1 MLKELSGSGRPKASQ
16 RSISGLSSVPSI
28 AVFSKPMSEPIQIL
42 LAEDHSIV
50 RQGLRA
56 ILSASSQLVVIG
68 ETGDG
73 TEVVD
78 LVSQLDPDVLLLDIM
93 LPGLNGLEIVQHMTE
108 KKSRCRVL
116 ILSMHTEESFVL
128 KALRSGAAGYALKSA
143 DLEDLQHAIRTVARG
158 HRYLSASLCDRA
170 VDAYIKSEEETG
182 GRADPFE
189 QLTNREREVLRF
201 MAEGYGNI
209 QIGHHLGISHR
220 TAEIHRA
227 NVMRKLGL
235 SSQTAVVRYAIQR
248 GLINLAR

>member
-1 MLKELSGSGRPKASQ
+1 
-16 RSISGLSSVPSI
+16 
-28 AVFSKPMSEPIQIL
+28 MSAPIQIL
-42 LAEDHSIV
+42 LAEDHPIV

-56 ILSASSQLVVIG
+56 LLSTSALLSVVG

-73 TEVVD
+73 TEVMD

-93 LPGLNGLEIVQHMTE
+93 LPGLGGLEIMAQLTE
-108 KKSRCRVL
+108 RKSRCRVL
-116 ILSMHTEESFVL
+116 MLSMHAEESYVL

-143 DLEDLQHAIRTVARG
+143 DLEELQRAIRTVADG
-158 HRYLSASLCDRA
+158 HRYLSAPLADRA
-170 VDAYIKSEEETG
+170 IDSYSQKADDESAE
-182 GRADPFE
+182 RADPFE
-189 QLTNREREVLRF
+189 QLTNREREVLRL

-235 SSQTAVVRYAIQR
+235 ASQTAVVRYALQR
-248 GLINLAR
+248 GLVTLDR